1 MHAINPAVDNFFA
14 KLTNWRDELEQL
26 RMIVLD
32 CGLVEQLKWG
42 QPCYMYGKS
51 NVLMIAPFKDNCVIS
66 FFKGALLSDSAGLL
80 VKPGE
85 DSQSFR
91 IIRFR
96 SVDEVVRVSHH
107 IKAYIYEAIEVEKAG
122 LVVPKKP
129 HEDYVL
135 PEELLQK
142 FDEVPGLKSA
152 FEALTP
158 GRQRAYILHFSSAKQ
173 SATRTARIESYQD
186 RILNGKGIT
195 DCVCGMSK
203 KMPGCDGSHK
213 YIFQMK

>member
-1 MHAINPAVDNFFA
+1 MHAINPAVEEFMS
-14 KLTNWRDELEQL
+14 KLTKWQQEMEQL

-51 NVLMIAPFKDNCVIS
+51 NVLMIAGFKDNCVIS
-66 FFKGALLSDSAGLL
+66 FFKGSLLSDTAGLL
-80 VKPGE
+80 VSPG
-85 DSQSFR
+85 DNSQSFR
-91 IIRFR
+91 MIRFR
-96 SVDEVVRVSHH
+96 SVEEVVSVSHL
-107 IKAYIYEAIEVEKAG
+107 IKTYIFEAIEAEKAG

-135 PEELLQK
+135 PDELLQK
-142 FDEVPGLKSA
+142 FKEVPRLQTA
-152 FEALTP
+152 FEALTQ
-158 GRQRAYILHFSSAKQ
+158 GRQRAYIMHFSSAKQ
-173 SATRTARIESYQD
+173 SATRTARIESYKE
-186 RILNGKGIT
+186 RILSGKGIG

-213 YIFQMK
+213 YL

>member
-1 MHAINPAVDNFFA
+1 MHAINPAVEEFIN
-14 KLTNWRDELEQL
+14 KLTKWQQELEQL

-51 NVLMIAPFKDNCVIS
+51 NVLMIAGFKDNCVIS
-66 FFKGALLSDSAGLL
+66 FFKGSLLSDSAGLL
-80 VKPGE
+80 VKPGD

-91 IIRFR
+91 LIRFR
-96 SVDEVVRVSHH
+96 SVEEVVSVSHL
-107 IKAYIYEAIEVEKAG
+107 IKTYIFEAIEVEKAG

-129 HEDYVL
+129 HEEYVL
-135 PEELLQK
+135 PDELLQK
-142 FDEVPGLKSA
+142 FKEVPRLQTS

-173 SATRTARIESYQD
+173 SATRIARIESYKE
-186 RILNGKGIT
+186 RILSGKGIG

-213 YIFQMK
+213 YL

>member
-1 MHAINPAVDNFFA
+1 MHAINPAVDIFFE
-14 KLTNWRDELEQL
+14 KLPRWQEEMQQL

-42 QPCYMYGKS
+42 QPCYMYGKG
-51 NVLMIAPFKDNCVIS
+51 NVLMIAGFKDNCVIS
-66 FFKGALLSDSAGLL
+66 FFKGSLLSDSAGLL
-80 VKPGE
+80 VKPGD

-91 IIRFR
+91 MIRFR
-96 SVDEVVRVSHH
+96 SVEEVVSISHL
-107 IKAYIYEAIEVEKAG
+107 IKTYIFEAIEVEKAG

-135 PEELLQK
+135 PDELLQK
-142 FDEVPGLKSA
+142 FKKVPRLQTA
-152 FEALTP
+152 FESLTP

-173 SATRTARIESYQD
+173 SATRTARIESYQE
-186 RILNGKGIT
+186 RILSGKGIG

-213 YIFQMK
+213 YL